1 MSPSTMLEEMGA
13 WLATLPPDF
22 AFLLATPAI
31 VALAAF
37 VAHSIPRGGRTP
49 GVSRRAPR
57 RPAGTAGPSL
67 PDRPRPA

>member
-13 WLATLPPDF
+13 WLVTLPPDF

-49 GVSRRAPR
+49 AFY
-57 RPAGTAGPSL
+57 
-67 PDRPRPA
+67 